1 MNFSSLAK
9 AAGSVVD
16 AAKAKAKDVAHD
28 AAAITNRVTQHALE
42 SAGMGDKSEEDET
55 LPELKKHL
63 RLDRHLRALYKHADA
78 YLRSVSAMV
87 DASKAVADDLAE
99 AAEAYPELQPHA
111 DKHHACTHL
120 QLSEQMQVLG
130 QLIHQKVFK
139 PIRAEVE
146 GRKDVEKRLA
156 ERKKV
161 RADYDAY
168 RRKQLHG
175 LHSDP
180 GNAATY
186 EANLENARATFER
199 HSQLVAHD
207 LGAVAAERDKVLAEA
222 FLALSMAQ
230 GAFYASFGA
239 SLAAAAPNAR
249 ALDSSADLS
258 AAFAAVSQQHD
269 AIKAHVRSNAPT
281 APPPPRRRRLRRRW
295 RRVAAHA
302 HRARGRRRRR
312 RRGDAARASVRVG
325 ARGAAARLAAR
336 ARLARYIP
344 PDLTGGGQQ
353 AAQQQQQQRSSAYV
367 PPQPRRLR
375 RRLTFSVAS
384 AAAAAAAARPMAT
397 AAAAAAAAA
406 RRRSIC
412 WAVSAAAA
420 AAAAAAARAR
430 PGSAVD
436 LMGMDGGGGGAM
448 DDLFQLSAP
457 GPLMPSR
464 RRRRRWRA
472 RRRRRRAGRRRRGWA
487 SSARKRSAAASAMT
501 RLAWTT

>member
-239 SLAAAAPNAR
+239 SLAADAPNAR

-281 APPPPRRRRLRRRW
+281 APPPPPR
-295 RRVAAHA
+295 AAA
-302 HRARGRRRRR
+302 SAGGGDGSLPTRTAPAGGAGSAAGGTPPGRPFASVPAVQPRASPP
-312 RRGDAARASVRVG
+312 ARASPE
-325 ARGAAARLAAR
+325 
-336 ARLARYIP
+336 YIP

-353 AAQQQQQQRSSAYV
+353 AAQQQQQQQRSSAYV
-367 PPQPRRLR
+367 PPQP
-375 RRLTFSVAS
+375 
-384 AAAAAAAARPMAT
+384 
-397 AAAAAAAAA
+397 
-406 RRRSIC
+406 
-412 WAVSAAAA
+412 
-420 AAAAAAARAR
+420 
-430 PGSAVD
+430 
-436 LMGMDGGGGGAM
+436 
-448 DDLFQLSAP
+448 AP
-457 GPLMPSR
+457 
-464 RRRRRWRA
+464 
-472 RRRRRRAGRRRRGWA
+472 
-487 SSARKRSAAASAMT
+487 AAAS
-501 RLAWTT
+501 